1 MRTSTFL
8 LLILHSVWAEPLPK
22 CQDGLDVGVCSLVTN
37 YDKSVPPPN
46 LPIHVKITVEMR
58 QIANIDEDKHTISLI
73 AMIVMSWNDSRLQ
86 LHFPNGSILSDM
98 NHLIGTI
105 WTPRVV
111 IQNSIETKPIRS
123 LGVNSGKTLGVY
135 PNSGLS
141 LYEPLL
147 VTFECKMNFASF
159 PFDQQNCGL
168 EFISEDKANVIK
180 LDLITLITRKHDTF
194 HASSPVQIN
203 STGLSFEVQLDTP
216 EPSVIRGP
224 GVTFSLTRLTF
235 NLDRK
240 FDVLTK
246 LYSAYFFPAGCF
258 CGLSL
263 FSYFIKPEVV
273 PGRMGMLV
281 TIFLIVT
288 GIYNTVE
295 APSGRGYSI
304 IEVFYTVVQITINFA
319 LVEYGIILAVL
330 KYKDGHQEVT
340 IFGKNMSINDIL
352 KKVDFVAFGISVTFL
367 IVSSTFTVVPYL
379 PHLL

>member
-37 YDKSVPPPN
+37 YDKSVPPSN
-46 LPIHVKITVEMR
+46 LPVHVKMTVEVR
-58 QIANIDEDKHTISLI
+58 QIADIDEEKHTISLI
-73 AMIVMSWNDSRLQ
+73 AMIIMSWNDSRLQ
-86 LHFPNGSILSDM
+86 LPHLKNGSSMSVM
-98 NHLIGTI
+98 NLLDTI
-105 WTPRVV
+105 WTPRVL
-111 IQNSIETKPIRS
+111 IQNSFQTKPIRS
-123 LGVNSGKTLGVY
+123 LGVNSGKTLAIY
-135 PNSGLS
+135 PNFGLS

-147 VTFECKMNFASF
+147 ITFECKMNFVSF
-159 PFDQQNCGL
+159 PFDHQNCAL
-168 EFISEDKANVIK
+168 EFCSEDSASLVK
-180 LDLITLITRKHDTF
+180 LDQIALFTRKDNIF
-194 HASSPVQIN
+194 QMSSPAQIN

-216 EPSVIRGP
+216 KPSDFRGP
-224 GVTFSLTRLTF
+224 GGTFSRTRLTF

-246 LYSAYFFPAGCF
+246 LYAAYFFPAGGF

-288 GIYNTVE
+288 GVYKTVE
-295 APSGRGYSI
+295 APSGRGFGI
-304 IEVFYTVVQITINFA
+304 IEVFYTVVQTTISLA
-319 LVEYGIILAVL
+319 LMEYGIILAIL

-340 IFGKNMSINDIL
+340 VLGKIMSINDIL
-352 KKVDFVAFGISVTFL
+352 KKVDFFAFGISVTFL